1 MKNLRKSI
9 HAPEHE
15 TLRHLLTQ
23 RRQEL
28 GLTQRTLADRLD
40 VIYSFMGKVETGD
53 RRLDVIEFIEYCH
66 ALELSPECV
75 ILTLM
80 ATPKGDEIEVINQ
93 QTLPAPTPLSHASHR
108 PYFAPNACVDCQKN
122 KYGYEAGV
130 FCF

>member
-53 RRLDVIEFIEYCH
+53 IIEYCH
-66 ALELSPECV
+66 LLELSPECV

>member
-1 MKNLRKSI
+1 M
-9 HAPEHE
+9 
-15 TLRHLLTQ
+15 LRHLLTQ

-80 ATPKGDEIEVINQ
+80 ATPKGDEIVK
-93 QTLPAPTPLSHASHR
+93 S
-108 PYFAPNACVDCQKN
+108 
-122 KYGYEAGV
+122 
-130 FCF
+130 